1 MITTLLKMLGALVNA
16 LPLLVYLVVT
26 ISPNVDIIS
35 PIWGEK
41 IEALR
46 SLGTSS
52 GFTASKRHSQDSS
65 LHGGRR
71 NMNTEELFALELMW
85 PIHC

>member
-26 ISPNVDIIS
+26 TSPNVDIIS
-35 PIWGEK
+35 PIWGGK

-46 SLGTSS
+46 SLGTFP
-52 GFTASKRHSQDSS
+52 GFTTSKQHSQDSS

-71 NMNTEELFALELMW
+71 NMNTDKLFALDMMW
-85 PIHC
+85 PIQC